1 MKKLLIVLFTVIGTQ
16 TACVTSLDKRAMTS
30 IDISEDG
37 RTFIITELWSDSQK
51 SSEEL
56 INRWT
61 SEYIADNK
69 LCAMG
74 AFEKVSTRDIVVDK
88 TAFGITVYKRHHRF
102 KCKD

>member
-1 MKKLLIVLFTVIGTQ
+1 MKRLLLALSAVCLTQ
-16 TACVTSLDKRAMTS
+16 TGCVTSLDKRAMTS

-37 RTFIITELWSDSQK
+37 RTFIITELWSDTQK
-51 SSEEL
+51 SSVEL

-61 SEYIADNK
+61 SEYITDNK

-88 TAFGITVYKRHHRF
+88 TAFGVTVYKRHHRF